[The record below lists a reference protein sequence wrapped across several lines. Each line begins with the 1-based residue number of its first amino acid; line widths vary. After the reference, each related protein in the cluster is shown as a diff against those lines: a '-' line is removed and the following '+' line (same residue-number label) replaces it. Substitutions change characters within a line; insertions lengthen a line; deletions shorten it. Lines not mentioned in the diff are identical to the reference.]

1 MQYKKDF
8 CEFEPWGQAREIYEK
23 IEEEGKLDELESL
36 LEEMYQE
43 KLPTETEI
51 NDLLAYDWEWVYE
64 SLGIKEEDE
73 EEDEEEED
81 EEDEEE
87 DEEEE
92 DEEDEEDE
100 EEK

>member
-8 CEFEPWGQAREIYEK
+8 SEFEPWGQAREIYER

-43 KLPTETEI
+43 KLPTDTQI

-64 SLGIKEEDE
+64 MLDIKEGE
-73 EEDEEEED
+73 ENADNA
-81 EEDEEE
+81 
-87 DEEEE
+87 
-92 DEEDEEDE
+92 
-100 EEK
+100 

>member
-1 MQYKKDF
+1 MQYTKDF
-8 CEFEPWGQAREIYEK
+8 SEFEPWGQAREIYER

-64 SLGIKEEDE
+64 MLGI
-73 EEDEEEED
+73 EDEEEE
-81 EEDEEE
+81 ED
-87 DEEEE
+87 DV
-92 DEEDEEDE
+92 DNA
-100 EEK
+100 